1 MDFFV
6 FLFHSL
12 KLYIMGVFKEHAR
25 AFEAIAEKGTQI
37 YSDAA
42 DYGYPYNTKNIPSD
56 VQLLINYV
64 NDLKGSSLITSRI
77 ETISGVD
84 ITIQIGW
91 EIDEGF
97 ECGTQYDISFNRIG
111 KTPSNIH
118 KDCNSFISVDIK
130 PYRKPYR
137 G

>member
-1 MDFFV
+1 
-6 FLFHSL
+6 
-12 KLYIMGVFKEHAR
+12 MGVFKEHAI
-25 AFEAIAEKGTQI
+25 AFETVAEKQVQI
-37 YSDAA
+37 YNDAA
-42 DYGYPYNTKNIPSD
+42 DYGFPYNINNIPSD
-56 VQLLINYV
+56 VKLLIEYV
-64 NDLKGSSLITSRI
+64 NDLKYSLLIVNRI

-118 KDCNSFISVDIK
+118 KDCNAFISVNIE
-130 PYRKPYR
+130 PYKKKK
-137 G
+137 